1 MASFDHQRISG
12 CTANKRNFRSEVILY
27 GEYSSPEEMGNI
39 MYAYLGRCIGF
50 SETVLYWGGDYAAG
64 GWNGIKNSAD
74 TPEDKAAIQK
84 GFNLYNKKKG

>member
-1 MASFDHQRISG
+1 
-12 CTANKRNFRSEVILY
+12 
-27 GEYSSPEEMGNI
+27 

-64 GWNGIKNSAD
+64 GWNGIKNFAD